1 MVVANSTNFI
11 FRHVLTT
18 KNCCRLVLIY
28 NRFVNLQQN
37 RRFTTTMNTDP
48 GDPGGLIDTS
58 RRRRPP
64 IATAARFRARVIAQR
79 LAVTGVARQQEGLSK
94 WLVPYQICLKGH
106 DRKHSTFII
115 HHGKA
120 SGWDPIRRPSTA
132 PLSVGI
138 SLPWAN
144 EEDLFFSLSPSL
156 LPSKRPLSAANQT
169 SPLDAANE
177 RKKRRNEPQ
186 MSRAAECV

>member
-1 MVVANSTNFI
+1 MVD
-11 FRHVLTT
+11 T
-18 KNCCRLVLIY
+18 KSVYKI
-28 NRFVNLQQN
+28 
-37 RRFTTTMNTDP
+37 MP
-48 GDPGGLIDTS
+48 G
-58 RRRRPP
+58 
-64 IATAARFRARVIAQR
+64 
-79 LAVTGVARQQEGLSK
+79 
-94 WLVPYQICLKGH
+94 
-106 DRKHSTFII
+106 STFVIP
-115 HHGKA
+115 HGKVPP
-120 SGWDPIRRPSTA
+120 GWDPLRRPSTD

-144 EEDLFFSLSPSL
+144 EEDLFFSPSPSL